1 MNLYDSSRVIPFK
14 PELRFLPD
22 GASQRVPSCWGPP
35 QVQIFEDERAGWVM
49 EAVNTLLAR
58 PDVHVCAVSPA
69 AVCATPEIGR
79 HSGEP
84 TGVWSPSFAITVIYQ
99 QRTPQAAAVPISE
112 AA

>member
-1 MNLYDSSRVIPFK
+1 
-14 PELRFLPD
+14 
-22 GASQRVPSCWGPP
+22 
-35 QVQIFEDERAGWVM
+35 VQIFEDERMGWVM
-49 EAVNTLLAR
+49 DAVNTLLAR

-84 TGVWSPSFAITVIYQ
+84 TGVWAPYFVITVIYQ
-99 QRTPQAAAVPISE
+99 QRTEQPAAEPVPE